1 MNIVVARVIVS
12 AMKKGKVGK
21 EVIAHYAKKL
31 KLTEAAAKR
40 EASKLVKK
48 APKPKEMSRR
58 EMMIRTRRGQ
68 IT

>member
-1 MNIVVARVIVS
+1 MNIVVARVIMS
-12 AMKKGKVGK
+12 AMKKGKAGK
-21 EVIAHYAKKL
+21 AHYAKKL
-31 KLTEAAAKR
+31 KLTETAAKR